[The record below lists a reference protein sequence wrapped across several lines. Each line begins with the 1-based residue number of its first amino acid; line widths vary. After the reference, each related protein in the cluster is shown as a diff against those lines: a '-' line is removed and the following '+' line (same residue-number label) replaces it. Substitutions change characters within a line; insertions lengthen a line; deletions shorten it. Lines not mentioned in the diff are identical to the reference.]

1 MSACT
6 DDYWSPL
13 ESLLGPD
20 RCVGFMFM
28 GRLSNG
34 INQYKHGIS
43 RRYLFLDD
51 DGVAY
56 ERVHDAGF
64 RRIALSEAIA
74 RIEEPL
80 REIGETLETPYDS
93 EYISRKDAALRA
105 AGFEVLRFHTSPG
118 GSARSALSWKIG
130 RRCGKLGPKEFG
142 VGFRTASN
150 GSDSLGH
157 IPNRSFS
164 GRRV

>member
-13 ESLLGPD
+13 ESLLG
-20 RCVGFMFM
+20 REQCVGFMFM

-56 ERVHDAGF
+56 ERVHDGGF
-64 RRIALSEAIA
+64 RRIAMSEAIA
-74 RIEEPL
+74 RIEGPL

-93 EYISRKDAALRA
+93 
-105 AGFEVLRFHTSPG
+105 
-118 GSARSALSWKIG
+118 
-130 RRCGKLGPKEFG
+130 
-142 VGFRTASN
+142 
-150 GSDSLGH
+150 
-157 IPNRSFS
+157 
-164 GRRV
+164 

>member
-6 DDYWSPL
+6 EDHWWPL
-13 ESLLGPD
+13 ESLLGRD

-56 ERVHDAGF
+56 ERVHDGGF
-64 RRIALSEAIA
+64 RRIATSEAIA
-74 RIEEPL
+74 RIEQPL
-80 REIGETLETPYDS
+80 REIGETLEAPYDS
-93 EYISRKDAALRA
+93 EYIRRKDAALRA
-105 AGFEVLRFHTSPG
+105 AGFEVLRLNIDP
-118 GSARSALSWKIG
+118 
-130 RRCGKLGPKEFG
+130 
-142 VGFRTASN
+142 ASEHEA
-150 GSDSLGH
+150 D
-157 IPNRSFS
+157 
-164 GRRV
+164 

>member
-13 ESLLGPD
+13 ESLLGRD

-56 ERVHDAGF
+56 ERVHGGGF
-64 RRIALSEAIA
+64 RRIAMSEAMA

-93 EYISRKDAALRA
+93 EYIRRKDAVLRA
-105 AGFEVLRFHTSPG
+105 AGFDVLRFE
-118 GSARSALSWKIG
+118 I
-130 RRCGKLGPKEFG
+130 
-142 VGFRTASN
+142 
-150 GSDSLGH
+150 DS
-157 IPNRSFS
+157 S
-164 GRRV
+164 V

>member
-13 ESLLGPD
+13 ESLLGLD

-34 INQYKHGIS
+34 ISQYKHGIS

-56 ERVHDAGF
+56 ERVHHSGF

-80 REIGETLETPYDS
+80 REVGETLETRYDS
-93 EYISRKDAALRA
+93 EYIRRKDAAVRA
-105 AGFEVLRFHTSPG
+105 AGFEVLRFKIDPG
-118 GSARSALSWKIG
+118 
-130 RRCGKLGPKEFG
+130 
-142 VGFRTASN
+142 V
-150 GSDSLGH
+150 
-157 IPNRSFS
+157 
-164 GRRV
+164 

>member
-1 MSACT
+1 MSAHAEDC
-6 DDYWSPL
+6 WRPL
-13 ESLLGPD
+13 ESLLGRD

-28 GRLSNG
+28 GRVSNG

-56 ERVHDAGF
+56 ERVHDGGF
-64 RRIALSEAIA
+64 QRIATSEAIA

-93 EYISRKDAALRA
+93 EYIRRKDAAVCA
-105 AGFEVLRFHTSPG
+105 AGFEVLRFKIDPG
-118 GSARSALSWKIG
+118 
-130 RRCGKLGPKEFG
+130 
-142 VGFRTASN
+142 V
-150 GSDSLGH
+150 
-157 IPNRSFS
+157 
-164 GRRV
+164 

>member
-51 DGVAY
+51 DGAAY
-56 ERVHDAGF
+56 ERVYDGGF
-64 RRIALSEAIA
+64 RRIAMSEAMA

-93 EYISRKDAALRA
+93 EYIKTKDAALRA
-105 AGFEVLRFHTSPG
+105 AGFEVLRFNIDPG
-118 GSARSALSWKIG
+118 L
-130 RRCGKLGPKEFG
+130 
-142 VGFRTASN
+142 
-150 GSDSLGH
+150 
-157 IPNRSFS
+157 
-164 GRRV
+164 